1 MAHFQFVFYIFC
13 IIWNEFYLSKYL
25 VIQLIWYANSDIRRL
40 VFYQT
45 QSFSF
50 LYDCKQSKS
59 LFLPP
64 QVINSK
70 KRLKIFSDRKL
81 SNHLDYAVI
90 SISRCSH
97 LIK

>member
-13 IIWNEFYLSKYL
+13 IIWNESYLSKYL
-25 VIQLIWYANSDIRRL
+25 VIQLIWNANPDIRQL

-45 QSFSF
+45 QLFSF
-50 LYDCKQSKS
+50 LYDWKQFKY
-59 LFLPP
+59 LFPR
-64 QVINSK
+64 VINSK
-70 KRLKIFSDRKL
+70 KILKVFSDRKL
-81 SNHLDYAVI
+81 SNHLNYAVI